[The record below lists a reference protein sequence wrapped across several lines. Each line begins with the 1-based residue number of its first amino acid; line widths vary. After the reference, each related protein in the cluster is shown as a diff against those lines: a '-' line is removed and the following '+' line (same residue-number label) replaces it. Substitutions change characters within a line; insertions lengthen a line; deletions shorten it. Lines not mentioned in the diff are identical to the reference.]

1 LVIENDLGGWPA
13 DNALR
18 GVRQIGDSCNLP
30 CAGAVNQEMRPD
42 NADSMSPGACAI
54 HNMGLEFRQF
64 YWYRGFLRYSAK
76 HFRLVQLVIHVAV
89 LVGFNLRTV
98 ITIGRQRGLN
108 PIAVS
113 GKVVRLA
120 GYLNSVSQCS
130 EEALY

>member
-1 LVIENDLGGWPA
+1 MCASWGSPRLVDA
-13 DNALR
+13 Y
-18 GVRQIGDSCNLP
+18 
-30 CAGAVNQEMRPD
+30 
-42 NADSMSPGACAI
+42 SMTTNGRSI
-54 HNMGLEFRQF
+54 RNKGLEFRRF
-64 YWYRGFLRYSAK
+64 YCYRGFLRCSAK

-98 ITIGRQRGLN
+98 ITIRRQRGLN

-113 GKVVRLA
+113 SKVVRLA